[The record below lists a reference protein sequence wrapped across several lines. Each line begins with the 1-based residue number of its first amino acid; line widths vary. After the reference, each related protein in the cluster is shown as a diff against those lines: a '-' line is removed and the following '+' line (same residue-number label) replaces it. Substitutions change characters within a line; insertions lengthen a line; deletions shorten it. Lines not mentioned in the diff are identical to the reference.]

1 MITTDTWNRL
11 TIVNKINFSIFKQI
25 IINLGHKI
33 FNDISKKIN
42 RLLCYNINNKRETDI
57 TI

>member
-1 MITTDTWNRL
+1 MTTTGMWSKL
-11 TIVNKINFSIFKQI
+11 IIVNKINFSILKQI

-42 RLLCYNINNKRETDI
+42 RLLCYNINNKRGTDI

>member
-1 MITTDTWNRL
+1 MCKL
-11 TIVNKINFSIFKQI
+11 TIFNKINFSIFKQI